1 MIDYDQIALEYALH
15 RQLHPEVLRSLLG
28 ESGID
33 GQSTALEVG
42 CGTGNYILAVESA
55 VGFAGWGIDPSP
67 EMLAQARARPGSV
80 TFGAGRAESLP
91 FAAECFDRVFSV
103 DVIHH
108 LEDIEAYFREV
119 ARVLKTGGRVCT
131 VTDSEWI
138 IRHREPLAMYFPETV
153 SADLARYPPLTEL
166 RDTMAGAGLG
176 EISEQ
181 IVEFPYLLTDA
192 QAYRDRA
199 FSSLHLIGDEA
210 WRRGL
215 QRMEGDLQSAPIR
228 CVSRYV
234 LLWGTK
240 RTHTSHAQD
249 RSCCRRRPVWPG
261 TTSARSQGG
270 FRAVIMVVGL
280 VLVG

>member
-1 MIDYDQIALEYALH
+1 MIDYDQIALEYARH
-15 RQLHPEVLRSLLG
+15 RKVHPEVLRSLVG

-33 GQSTALEVG
+33 GQSAVLEVG
-42 CGTGNYILAVESA
+42 CGTGNYILAIESA
-55 VGFAGWGIDPSP
+55 IGCSGWGIDPSP
-67 EMLAQARARPGSV
+67 EMLAQANARASGIV
-80 TFGAGRAESLP
+80 FKIGRAERLP
-91 FAAECFDRVFSV
+91 FPAEFFALVFSV

-108 LEDIEAYFREV
+108 LEDIRAYFREV
-119 ARVLKTGGRVCT
+119 RRVLKPGGYVCT

-138 IRHREPLAMYFPETV
+138 IRHREPLAVYFPETV
-153 SADLARYPPLTEL
+153 GADLARYPPLTKL
-166 RDTMAGAGLG
+166 RDSMVEAGLG

-181 IVEFPYLLTDA
+181 MVEFSNLLTDA

-215 QRMEGDLQSAPIR
+215 QRMERDLQSGPIR

-240 RTHTSHAQD
+240 RTHTSHA
-249 RSCCRRRPVWPG
+249 
-261 TTSARSQGG
+261 
-270 FRAVIMVVGL
+270 
-280 VLVG
+280 